1 MRDFLRRA
9 LSHVDWVDLAGI
21 VIAVLLIAV
30 ALWVLFGFHPS

>member
-9 LSHVDWVDLAGI
+9 LHVDWVDLAGI

-30 ALWVLFGFHPS
+30 AVWVLYGFYPS